1 MTKVKIPL
9 ALLVTKGSNF
19 AVVDFLI
26 SEGIK
31 FKVTTRLNDDNFT
44 DFLKSPWAIRSDIDG
59 MGYEVIQGN
68 E

>member
-9 ALLVTKGSNF
+9 ALLATKGSNF

-44 DFLKSPWAIRSDIDG
+44 DFLKPPWSIRSDIDG